1 MFYLGYFLIFI
12 WNVCKLQGHIL
23 EYSHNHT
30 INWTQPRTCKRKKT
44 TMIRKKIK
52 VENGKCYQDVPS
64 AHFLI
69 IIAFHFDCFASMA
82 LNLICCTTI
91 KYSSNTLFFTIVIV
105 SHLEHQSQVDQ
116 FEKGPK
122 TWRLKE
128 KMHFSNF
135 IKHVNLF
142 VYENI
147 SGNIIF
153 IETI

>member
-1 MFYLGYFLIFI
+1 MFVNFKVTYWSILII
-12 WNVCKLQGHIL
+12 
-23 EYSHNHT
+23 
-30 INWTQPRTCKRKKT
+30 TQLIEPSPGRVKEKNYNDQ
-44 TMIRKKIK
+44 KKIK

-147 SGNIIF
+147 SGNMIF